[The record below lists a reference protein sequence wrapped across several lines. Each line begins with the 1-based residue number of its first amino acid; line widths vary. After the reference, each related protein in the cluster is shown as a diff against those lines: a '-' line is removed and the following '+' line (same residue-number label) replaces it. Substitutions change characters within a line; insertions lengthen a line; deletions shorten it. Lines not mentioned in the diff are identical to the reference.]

1 MGFLIF
7 VLVFAIIST
16 AMFFGGKF
24 LVATSTHDD
33 TALDDQRLFKNVGS
47 GLKVGAFILFGLM
60 MLISIPANSLHIVPA
75 GSVGVVYTFG
85 DITGQTDSGLVIT
98 FPWQSVRQ
106 ANVKI
111 QTLAFTDAEDEVP
124 EGAKLIGGGLDSF
137 SEETQNVFI
146 SAILRIK
153 VSPDD
158 VQGLYRN
165 VGPDYINKLVP
176 GAMAQVFKDETVNY
190 SAIDIAPNRETIR
203 ANVEAAV
210 ALELNR
216 FSIEVDALLIE
227 NISFAPSFEDAIQAK
242 QDASQEA
249 LKEAELVAAE
259 TAKADQRIEA
269 ARGVATALVVEAEGQ
284 AEANN
289 LLNASLTPILIQ
301 FTAVQNLADN
311 LQIALIPAGEGVI
324 IDPAA
329 LLGTAGSTATE
340 STPETTAGAGR

>member
-7 VLVFAIIST
+7 VLVMAIIG
-16 AMFFGGKF
+16 ALAFGLGKF
-24 LVATSTHDD
+24 LVSTSKHDE
-33 TALDDQRLFKNVGS
+33 TVLDDQRLFKNVGV
-47 GLKVGAFILFGLM
+47 GLKVGAVVVFGLS
-60 MLISIPANSLHIVPA
+60 MLVAIPANALHIVPA
-75 GSVGVVYTFG
+75 GNVGVVYTFG

-98 FPWQSVRQ
+98 FPWQDVRR

-111 QTLAFTDAEDEVP
+111 QTLAFTDSEDEVP

-158 VQGLYRN
+158 VQSLYRN

-176 GAMAQVFKDETVNY
+176 GAIAQTFKDETVNY

-203 ANVEAAV
+203 ANVEKAI

-216 FSIEVDALLIE
+216 FSIDVDALLIE
-227 NISFAPSFEDAIQAK
+227 NIAFADSFEGAIQAK

-249 LKEAELVAAE
+249 LKEQELVAAE
-259 TAKADQRIEA
+259 TAKADQKIEA

-284 AEANN
+284 AEANR
-289 LLNASLTPILIQ
+289 LLTESLSSILVQ
-301 FTAVQNLADN
+301 WQAVQKLADN
-311 LQIALIPAGEGVI
+311 VQIALIPAGEGVI
-324 IDPAA
+324 IDPAG
-329 LLGTAGSTATE
+329 LLGTLESAPAPAPEAT
-340 STPETTAGAGR
+340 PGR